1 MPAVKRRAPAFF
13 FSKTNSKN
21 DIDSKDVTYKVSLT
35 KTVRIISTVCSI
47 AVGTAI
53 FTCLY
58 FPKPADKTLNEW
70 LYAGFLIA
78 LAVGAT
84 YYALLM
90 WPRRITVYAD
100 RLVLKKGIG
109 KKTLLFSDIESIER
123 RDDLAF
129 DMRLIGSGGMLG
141 YTGWF
146 TNSDFGRYMSYVGD
160 YKDTFLIVTR
170 KRKYVMSC
178 DRPDELV
185 EEVKRRIEAQNKA

>member
-21 DIDSKDVTYKVSLT
+21 DMDSKDLTYKVSLT

-109 KKTLLFSDIESIER
+109 KKTLLFS
-123 RDDLAF
+123 F

-160 YKDTFLIVTR
+160 HKNTFLIVTR

>member
-1 MPAVKRRAPAFF
+1 MPAVKRCAPAFS
-13 FSKTNSKN
+13 FSTTNSRYSM
-21 DIDSKDVTYKVSLT
+21 DSKEQTYKVSLT
-35 KTVRIISTVCSI
+35 KKVKIISAVCII
-47 AVGTAI
+47 AIGTSA
-53 FTCLY
+53 FTCLC

-70 LYAGFLIA
+70 LYAGFFVALII
-78 LAVGAT
+78 GAT

-109 KKTLLFSDIESIER
+109 KKTLLFSDIEGIER
-123 RDDLAF
+123 RDDLTF
-129 DMRLIGSGGMLG
+129 DMRLCGSGGMLG

-146 TNSDFGRYMSYVGD
+146 TNSDFGRYMSYVGG

-185 EEVKRRIEAQNKA
+185 AEVKRRIGTRNEA

>member
-21 DIDSKDVTYKVSLT
+21 DMDSKDLTYKVSLT

-109 KKTLLFSDIESIER
+109 KKTLLFSDIESIE
-123 RDDLAF
+123 
-129 DMRLIGSGGMLG
+129 
-141 YTGWF
+141 
-146 TNSDFGRYMSYVGD
+146 N
-160 YKDTFLIVTR
+160 TFLIVTR

>member
-1 MPAVKRRAPAFF
+1 M
-13 FSKTNSKN
+13 
-21 DIDSKDVTYKVSLT
+21 DSKEQTYKVSLT
-35 KTVRIISTVCSI
+35 KKVKIISAVCII
-47 AVGTAI
+47 AIGTSA
-53 FTCLY
+53 FTCLC
-58 FPKPADKTLNEW
+58 FPKPADKTLSEW

-100 RLVLKKGIG
+100 RLVLKNGIG

-146 TNSDFGRYMSYVGD
+146 TNSDFGRYMSYVGG

-185 EEVKRRIEAQNKA
+185 AEVKRRIGTRNEA